1 MKAMTDLGTCLA
13 LEDDVF
19 AVPTDAP
26 TAAVHVQVLGAR
38 AVDIVLVVFLIVFG
52 IIRGSD
58 NRRGSCCGAT
68 AGERGN
74 ERWRLSL
81 GIMQALHKATRQ

>member
-1 MKAMTDLGTCLA
+1 MKAMTDLRTRLA
-13 LEDDVF
+13 LEDVVF

-52 IIRGSD
+52 IIHGNDS
-58 NRRGSCCGAT
+58 GCGAT
-68 AGERGN
+68 AVERGD
-74 ERWRLSL
+74 ERRCLFP
-81 GIMQALHKATRQ
+81 GIMQALYEATRQ